1 QALLAL
7 NSEWGVWP
15 QYNSTDVFCD
25 EWEDSSFSRLEC
37 NTRGMVTALFVS
49 PDDRSIPNGV
59 VPSAIT
65 ALSAL
70 QKLELPLC
78 AFTGSLEFL
87 GQLPRLEI
95 VDLHATGLSG
105 SIPES
110 IGNATNLKHLDL
122 TDIADLTGSLPSTFS
137 RLTALTYLSIGR
149 SQYNDYSDLIVVDA
163 YFVTKKPP
171 EIHSITDNMKP
182 PVLQG
187 SMDDL
192 SSLAPLTRLQHLALM
207 TLNLTAGELPSS
219 LSALTSLTTLD
230 LRFLS
235 VTRLPQWITSLPN
248 LVTLDVTGNF
258 NVHRSAPF
266 PTEWM
271 ALTGLETLQA
281 GLNGFTGSIPST
293 ISALT
298 GLGNLGLSFNNLTGA
313 VPAIFDTTLQTLDL
327 SHNHLTIIP
336 TDPNLGHNDSEPSF
350 PFNPVY
356 KIDLSHNPLSEGLD
370 RLFTQSWLL
379 GIILYVGSCNF
390 SGPFPSYPGKTFY
403 VLDVSN
409 NSFTGPFPSVFLNEE
424 DIADINLSHNN
435 FTGPLPPDLANSYFF
450 KTFNVSYNH
459 FNGIVPRGIWA
470 LEFLTSLRAACARR
484 YAPIVPSDYCQIL
497 KEVLYMQELSFHI
510 GVASRSTIPIP
521 CIQCLYAVSCKAMH
535 SLALFL
541 TLLHGKPNRYKCLSC
556 KAMHSLALSPSLR
569 HGTFDRYKCFAAA
582 PVSRK
587 HRTFC
592 FLEARVLGSS
602 PCQSDVPER
611 LWLGADLSSRRQ

>member
-25 EWEDSSFSRLEC
+25 EWEDNSFSHLEC
-37 NTRGMVTALFVS
+37 NTRGMVTALFVM
-49 PDDRSIPNGV
+49 PDDRFVPYGV

-65 ALSAL
+65 ALTAL
-70 QKLELPLC
+70 QKLGLPWC

-87 GQLPRLEI
+87 GKLPHLEI
-95 VDLHATGLSG
+95 MDLHATGLSG

-110 IGNATNLKHLDL
+110 IGNAMNLQHLEL
-122 TDIADLTGSLPSTFS
+122 SDIADLTGSLPSTIS

-149 SQYNDYSDLIVVDA
+149 SQFNDYPSYTVVYA
-163 YFVTKKPP
+163 YTVTKKPP
-171 EIHSITDNMKP
+171 DIHSITDNMKP

-187 SMDDL
+187 SMADL

-235 VTRLPQWITSLPN
+235 ITRLPQWIALLPN
-248 LVTLDVTGNF
+248 LITLDVTGNF

-293 ISALT
+293 ISDLTALA
-298 GLGNLGLSFNNLTGA
+298 NLGLSFNNLTGA
-313 VPAIFDTTLQTLDL
+313 IPAIFDTTLQTLDL

-336 TDPNLGHNDSEPSF
+336 TDFNLGHNDSELSF
-350 PFNPVY
+350 LFNPVY

-370 RLFTQSWLL
+370 KLFTQSWLL
-379 GIILYVGSCNF
+379 GIILYAGSCNF

-424 DIADINLSHNN
+424 DIAEINLSHNN

-450 KTFNVSYNH
+450 QTLNVSYNH
-459 FNGIVPRGIWA
+459 FNGVVPRGIWA
-470 LEFLTSLRAACARR
+470 LEFLTSLSMAHNHLQGPLPAA
-484 YAPIVPSDYCQIL
+484 L
-497 KEVLYMQELSFHI
+497 LSN
-510 GVASRSTIPIP
+510 
-521 CIQCLYAVSCKAMH
+521 QLVS
-535 SLALFL
+535 L
-541 TLLHGKPNRYKCLSC
+541 
-556 KAMHSLALSPSLR
+556 
-569 HGTFDRYKCFAAA
+569 
-582 PVSRK
+582 
-587 HRTFC
+587 
-592 FLEARVLGSS
+592 
-602 PCQSDVPER
+602 
-611 LWLGADLSSRRQ
+611 